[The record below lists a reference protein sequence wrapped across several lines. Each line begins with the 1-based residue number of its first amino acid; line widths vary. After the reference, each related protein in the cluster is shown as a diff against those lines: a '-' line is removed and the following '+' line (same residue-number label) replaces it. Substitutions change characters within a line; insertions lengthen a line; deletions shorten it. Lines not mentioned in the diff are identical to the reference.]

1 MLSVPLY
8 PIAEG
13 FGLAESPQNQAKG
26 IFAVEIRLDEIA
38 AMVGGVLHGDASLIC
53 TGANPPGQAT
63 AADITMLVDGKD
75 SGDRSS
81 SEALAIIT
89 KSLIETSEL
98 PQIIVE
104 DPHAAFSAI
113 VAYFRPPVTA
123 SLPGV
128 GVDSTA
134 SIANSAKV
142 HPTATICANV
152 SIGERTLIMPGVVVM
167 NGCKI
172 GDDCIVY
179 PGVTLYEYSHLCD
192 RVVLHAGTTI
202 GAHGFGYRQ
211 QNGRHLPTAQLGYV
225 CIESDVE
232 IGACVTIDRGTY
244 GTTRIGEGTKIDNHV
259 MIAHNCQIGR
269 HNLICSQVGIAG
281 SCRTG
286 DYVILAGQ
294 VGLKDHLVLGD
305 HTIVGAKAGVMDDC
319 DGNQVYLGSPAMP
332 QRDQM
337 QIFAIQRKLPDMR
350 RELKT
355 LRKQVDSLTKRF
367 ADHAIGSG
375 NDEAERAA

>member
-1 MLSVPLY
+1 
-8 PIAEG
+8 
-13 FGLAESPQNQAKG
+13 
-26 IFAVEIRLDEIA
+26 VEIRLDEIA
-38 AMVGGVLHGDASLIC
+38 AMVGGVLHGDASLVC
-53 TGANPPGQAT
+53 TGANPPGQA
-63 AADITMLVDGKD
+63 AANDITMLVETKD
-75 SGDRSS
+75 SNDPHSAD
-81 SEALAIIT
+81 ALAIIV
-89 KSLIETSEL
+89 KSLIESSDL
-98 PQIIVE
+98 PQIVVE
-104 DPHAAFSAI
+104 DPHAAFSTI
-113 VAYFRPPVTA
+113 VAYFRPPIKAT
-123 SLPGV
+123 LPGV

-142 HPTATICANV
+142 HPTATVCADV
-152 SIGERTLIMPGVVVM
+152 AIGERTLIMPGVVVM
-167 NGCKI
+167 NGCRI
-172 GDDCIVY
+172 GDDCIVH
-179 PGVTLYEYSHLCD
+179 PGVTLYEYTQLGD

-202 GAHGFGYRQ
+202 GANGFGYRQ
-211 QNGRHLPTAQLGYV
+211 QNGRHVPTAQLGYV

-232 IGACVTIDRGTY
+232 VGACVTIDRGTY
-244 GTTRIGEGTKIDNHV
+244 GTTRIGEGTKIDNQV

-319 DGNQVYLGSPAMP
+319 EGNQVYLGSPAMP

-350 RELKT
+350 RELKS
-355 LRKQVDSLTKRF
+355 LRKQVDRLTKEITNPS
-367 ADHAIGSG
+367 DVSENG
-375 NDEAERAA
+375 ETERAA

>member
-1 MLSVPLY
+1 M
-8 PIAEG
+8 ET
-13 FGLAESPQNQAKG
+13 
-26 IFAVEIRLDEIA
+26 RLDEIA
-38 AMVGGVLHGDASLIC
+38 VMVGGVLHGDASLVC
-53 TGANPPGQAT
+53 TGANPPGQA
-63 AADITMLVDGKD
+63 AANDITMLVDGKD
-75 SGDRSS
+75 SYDHSS
-81 SEALAIIT
+81 LDALAIIV
-89 KSLIETSEL
+89 KSLIESSDR
-98 PQIIVE
+98 PQIIVD
-104 DPHAAFSAI
+104 DPHAAFSMI
-113 VAYFRPPVTA
+113 VAYFRPPIAA

-142 HPTATICANV
+142 HPTATVCANV

-167 NGCKI
+167 NGCTI
-172 GDDCIVY
+172 GDDCIVF
-179 PGVTLYEYSHLCD
+179 PGVTLYEYSHLGD

-202 GAHGFGYRQ
+202 GANGFGYRQ
-211 QNGRHLPTAQLGYV
+211 ENGRHLPSAQLGYV

-232 IGACVTIDRGTY
+232 IGACVTIDRGAY
-244 GTTRIGEGTKIDNHV
+244 GATRIGEGTKIDNQV

-294 VGLKDHLVLGD
+294 VGLKDHLTLGD

-319 DGNQVYLGSPAMP
+319 ESNRVYLGSPAMP

-355 LRKQVDSLTKRF
+355 LRKQVDRLTQQI
-367 ADHAIGSG
+367 ADQADDSENG
-375 NDEAERAA
+375 EAKRAA